1 MHKDKQTEMDLRCY
15 SVKNKSLSLYWNAH
29 VAHIHLGPRVQWTIE
44 YQNLHD
50 SPEKQAAGSLN
61 IDNINITF
69 LISRIAEF

>member
-15 SVKNKSLSLYWNAH
+15 SEKNKNLSLYWNAH
-29 VAHIHLGPRVQWTIE
+29 VALIHLGPHVQWPIE
-44 YQNLHD
+44 YKNLHD
-50 SPEKQAAGSLN
+50 SPEKHAADSLN